1 MSARLPWH
9 GQQRHD
15 PRARAPRIEAAGAR
29 QLRRLNTNSRFHYA
43 AIAAFAQRLADL
55 VPDPLDSVF
64 FVNSGSEAVD
74 LALRLALAAAGEL
87 RVPLHRTFPL
97 EQAPAAYDAFAA
109 GGKLGKIVLTP

>member
-1 MSARLPWH
+1 M
-9 GQQRHD
+9 
-15 PRARAPRIEAAGAR
+15 
-29 QLRRLNTNSRFHYA
+29 
-43 AIAAFAQRLADL
+43 
-55 VPDPLDSVF
+55 PDPLDSVF

-74 LALRLALAAAGEL
+74 LALRLALRLALAAAGEL